1 MTAAPEGTVTAEVV
15 VRLVNVP
22 PTETVAPESTP
33 FTNTRIPVTSTP
45 LPAFAAAD
53 DKEIVVE
60 ALEAEACE
68 LALAGES
75 IRNTEFG
82 FIVTNV
88 APSVLGEEARL
99 GEYV

>member
-1 MTAAPEGTVTAEVV
+1 MAAPEGTVTAALVIRVPVAPPVSTVV
-15 VRLVNVP
+15 
-22 PTETVAPESTP
+22 PESTP
-33 FTNTRIPVTSTP
+33 FTNTRIPSTFTA
-45 LPAFAAAD
+45 LPEFAAAD

-82 FIVTNV
+82 LIVTNV

-99 GEYV
+99 GE